1 VAGILSSIDQV
12 RQNEERLSQL
22 RDEVAGTLDSLAKLT
37 EGHKDARPSLELLTA
52 LEDLKRQIFLVTV
65 ADR

>member
-1 VAGILSSIDQV
+1 VAGILSAIDQV